1 MAEVSL
7 WEQAFVRAY
16 IVAEKRDRYLAFLKG
31 RKHRRKILDRL
42 NHSLDYD
49 ERYAT
54 PLDARYKIP
63 KALIVYLIGR
73 GVDRLTCCLMAD
85 GHSADGRH
93 MRLEQA
99 VLELLDSHWG
109 ALIICPPIPIAV
121 YKPEDIGDLV
131 LLARLP

>member
-63 KALIVYLIGR
+63 KR
-73 GVDRLTCCLMAD
+73 
-85 GHSADGRH
+85 
-93 MRLEQA
+93 
-99 VLELLDSHWG
+99 
-109 ALIICPPIPIAV
+109 
-121 YKPEDIGDLV
+121 
-131 LLARLP
+131 